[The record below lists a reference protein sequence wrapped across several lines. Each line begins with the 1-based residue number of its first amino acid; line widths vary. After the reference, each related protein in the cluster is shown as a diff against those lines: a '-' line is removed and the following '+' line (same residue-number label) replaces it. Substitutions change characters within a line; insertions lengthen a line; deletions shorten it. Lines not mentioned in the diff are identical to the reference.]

1 MEWCNWTERKQGLWR
16 PRSNNRDTS
25 IEGRLVFPLN
35 NEWPDQKSGFSTD
48 PFFHHFS
55 FDKIRF
61 YVNFSG
67 CTSQVIPFSLS
78 LSDPLMLLFIYFIL
92 FSLYLYVYSCVC
104 VQCITKIT
112 HVENYK
118 FISCVCNFLW
128 NQSFSTRPSSKN
140 ISPCMCTVFPF
151 DDYKFQLT
159 NAP

>member
-1 MEWCNWTERKQGLWR
+1 MQASREDWFSHWT
-16 PRSNNRDTS
+16 TS
-25 IEGRLVFPLN
+25 DRIKNLVFP
-35 NEWPDQKSGFSTD
+35 QTHFSTI
-48 PFFHHFS
+48 FRSIKSAF
-55 FDKIRF
+55 
-61 YVNFSG
+61 
-67 CTSQVIPFSLS
+67 TSISVDALRKLYLSLSLS